1 MKAMLPVR
9 VRQETDNISKKA
21 LQMFS
26 DFICGLF
33 EVERNDS
40 FNYTATQLQGE
51 VPTWK
56 VTRNGVQTSTCR
68 LVTLTSSG
76 GIEKYVCTCYK
87 VQSCGHPCR
96 HIICVCILLGEGQ
109 SFVSMLYFLPRWQ
122 RIFQLDT
129 SPVRLQLQA
138 ATARVVENV
147 EPVEFNVDCTGGMDL
162 PHSKL
167 TKASKCP
174 PKRSKQEE
182 KTAGQGKTLDRL
194 CCT

>member
-1 MKAMLPVR
+1 MLPVR
-9 VRQETDNISKKA
+9 VRQKTDNISKKA

-26 DFICGLF
+26 DRYLICGLF
-33 EVERNDS
+33 ENERNDS
-40 FNYTATQLQGE
+40 FNYTPTQLQGE

-76 GIEKYVCTCYK
+76 GIQKYVCTSYK

-96 HIICVCILLGEGQ
+96 HIICVCILLGEEQ

-129 SPVRLQLQA
+129 SPVRL
-138 ATARVVENV
+138 RK
-147 EPVEFNVDCTGGMDL
+147 G
-162 PHSKL
+162 S
-167 TKASKCP
+167 
-174 PKRSKQEE
+174 QEC
-182 KTAGQGKTLDRL
+182 GVSRIQ
-194 CCT
+194 C

>member
-1 MKAMLPVR
+1 MLPVR

-33 EVERNDS
+33 ELERNDS

-76 GIEKYVCTCYK
+76 GIQKYVCTSYK

-96 HIICVCILLGEGQ
+96 HIICVCILLGEEQ

-129 SPVRLQLQA
+129 SPVHLRK
-138 ATARVVENV
+138 
-147 EPVEFNVDCTGGMDL
+147 G
-162 PHSKL
+162 S
-167 TKASKCP
+167 
-174 PKRSKQEE
+174 QEC
-182 KTAGQGKTLDRL
+182 GVSRIQ
-194 CCT
+194 C